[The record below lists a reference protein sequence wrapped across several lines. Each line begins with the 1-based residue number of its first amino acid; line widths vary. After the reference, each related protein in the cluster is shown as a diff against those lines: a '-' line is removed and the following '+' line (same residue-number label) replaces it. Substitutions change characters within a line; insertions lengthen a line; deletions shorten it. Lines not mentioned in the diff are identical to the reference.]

1 MNSGKLS
8 KRLESVAA
16 FIPAGTVL
24 ADIGSDHAYLPVFCV
39 KCGSVA
45 EAVAGEV
52 AEGPYHSA
60 QKQVEKAGLAGK
72 ISVRKGDGLEI
83 LAPGEAGCITI
94 AGMGGALIASILDRG
109 KAKLNGKETL
119 ILQPNTGSHIVRGW
133 LAENGWAITGEDILE
148 EDGKIYEI
156 IAAEY
161 AGALVALTEA
171 ERLVGPVLIKNQ
183 NEAFRKKWRNEIKK
197 WQSVLSHLEQA
208 GASPEIEEK
217 KGVYRH
223 LIALVEEVLT

>member
-8 KRLESVAA
+8 RRLESVAA

-39 KCGSVA
+39 KDGSVTA
-45 EAVAGEV
+45 AVAGEV

-60 QKQVEKAGLAGK
+60 QKQVEKAGLTEK

-148 EDGKIYEI
+148 EDGKIDGWRKTDGPSQEKTFSRKTGKYTKLSRQSTR
-156 IAAEY
+156 AA
-161 AGALVALTEA
+161 VS
-171 ERLVGPVLIKNQ
+171 RS
-183 NEAFRKKWRNEIKK
+183 RKRN
-197 WQSVLSHLEQA
+197 A
-208 GASPEIEEK
+208 
-217 KGVYRH
+217 
-223 LIALVEEVLT
+223 

>member
-8 KRLESVAA
+8 RRLESVAA

-39 KCGSVA
+39 KGGSVTA
-45 EAVAGEV
+45 AVAGEV

-60 QKQVEKAGLAGK
+60 QKQVEKAGLTGK

-161 AGALVALTEA
+161 AGRHVVLTEA
-171 ERLVGPVLIKNQ
+171 ERLMGPVLIKNQ
-183 NEAFRKKWRNEIKK
+183 NEAFRKKWRNEIEK

-208 GASPEIEEK
+208 DASPEIEEK
-217 KGVYRH
+217 KRVYRH
-223 LIALVEEVLT
+223 LIALAEEVLT